1 MPTLVVYG
9 ATSYTA
15 TQHLLPY
22 LATHPEADKF
32 ELVLAG
38 RNAGRLEAA
47 NALLPGST
55 RKIVALTLEDT
66 AAVEGLVGRADGVIN
81 LAGEWVEAGW
91 DPRSRKQE
99 AVGIS
104 KLGMCSASCGCSTW
118 LHVHAG

>member
-22 LATHPEADKF
+22 LASHPDADKF

-55 RKIVALTLEDT
+55 RRIVALSLDDK
-66 AAVEGLVGRADGVIN
+66 AAVEGLVAKADGVVN
-81 LAGEWVEAGW
+81 LAGECDAACAAG
-91 DPRSRKQE
+91 PRWERPGTFQ
-99 AVGIS
+99 A
-104 KLGMCSASCGCSTW
+104 
-118 LHVHAG
+118 

>member
-32 ELVLAG
+32 DLVLAG
-38 RNAGRLEAA
+38 QNTSRLDAA

-55 RKIVALTLEDT
+55 RKIVTLTLDDT
-66 AAVEGLVGRADGVIN
+66 PAVEALVKRADAVIN
-81 LAGEWVEAGW
+81 LAGMWIHE
-91 DPRSRKQE
+91 
-99 AVGIS
+99 I
-104 KLGMCSASCGCSTW
+104 C
-118 LHVHAG
+118 